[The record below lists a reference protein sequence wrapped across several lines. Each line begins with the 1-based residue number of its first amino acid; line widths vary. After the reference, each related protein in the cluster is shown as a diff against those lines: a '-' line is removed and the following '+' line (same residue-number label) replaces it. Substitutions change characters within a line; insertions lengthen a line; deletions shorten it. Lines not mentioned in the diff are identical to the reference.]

1 MHIFMIFS
9 LLTLTAV
16 TIFVASRLNE
26 PEAQPVKIRS
36 KDQRSNDFSPFSINI
51 FYYVFI
57 RNIETTLSL

>member
-16 TIFVASRLNE
+16 TIFVTSRLNE

-36 KDQRSNDFSPFSINI
+36 KDQ
-51 FYYVFI
+51 
-57 RNIETTLSL
+57 EK

>member
-36 KDQRSNDFSPFSINI
+36 NDQ
-51 FYYVFI
+51 
-57 RNIETTLSL
+57 EK